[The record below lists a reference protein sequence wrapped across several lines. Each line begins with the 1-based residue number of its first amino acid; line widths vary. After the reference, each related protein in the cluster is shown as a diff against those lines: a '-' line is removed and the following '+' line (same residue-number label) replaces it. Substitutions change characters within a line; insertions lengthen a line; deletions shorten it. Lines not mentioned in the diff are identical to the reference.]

1 MLLQTK
7 SPRSSSLQSPNSEMY
22 DEFDSLDVGGLD
34 LCSFENPKIKELLD
48 KIGDGAI
55 LDERNKKMK
64 HLNRLKKLQEL
75 KAKTRYQ
82 N

>member
-1 MLLQTK
+1 MEPRRATTAMLLQNR
-7 SPRSSSLQSPNSEMY
+7 SPRSSSLKSPNSEMY
-22 DEFDSLDVGGLD
+22 DSFENIDVKGID

-64 HLNRLKKLQEL
+64 HLNRLKKL
-75 KAKTRYQ
+75 
-82 N
+82 